1 MYYNYSDILIKYD
14 INYAHTCFS
23 KDAEGGVYKKI
34 WDMMADMPKIITPEE
49 GYDMIVKGQYA
60 YMTDESETRYKAM
73 VDCKNLEMA
82 DETFHKAELSFV
94 IQKNAEFKE
103 AFNEQ

>member
-1 MYYNYSDILIKYD
+1 
-14 INYAHTCFS
+14 
-23 KDAEGGVYKKI
+23 
-34 WDMMADMPKIITPEE
+34 MADMPKIITPEE

-82 DETFHKAELSFV
+82 DETFHKAEISFV

-103 AFNEQ
+103 AFNEQWVVVIGITYSSYIYIPFRRRI